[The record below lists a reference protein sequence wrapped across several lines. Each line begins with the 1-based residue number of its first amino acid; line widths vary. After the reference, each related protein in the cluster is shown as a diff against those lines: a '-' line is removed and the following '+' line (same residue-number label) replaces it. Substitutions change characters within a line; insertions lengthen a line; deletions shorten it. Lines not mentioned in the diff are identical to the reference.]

1 MTVVYEGGH
10 NLSSIRVIIFYIIC
24 NCNCKVIARYLFQ
37 DISNT
42 VCFDVYNGR

>member
-24 NCNCKVIARYLFQ
+24 NCNCKVITRYLF
-37 DISNT
+37 
-42 VCFDVYNGR
+42 